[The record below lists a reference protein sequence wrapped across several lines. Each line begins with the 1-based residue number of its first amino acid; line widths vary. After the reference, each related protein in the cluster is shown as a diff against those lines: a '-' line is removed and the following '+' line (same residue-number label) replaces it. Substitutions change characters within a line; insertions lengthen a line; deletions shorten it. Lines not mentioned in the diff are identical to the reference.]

1 MKSRLAD
8 EIRREQRAEVKQM
21 TAGERVAAAR
31 SLGERA
37 ICDYTR
43 NFGVGREEA
52 IRALRRAGSA
62 GRRYSACHD
71 GDLDDGRDS
80 SGR

>member
-1 MKSRLAD
+1 
-8 EIRREQRAEVKQM
+8 M
-21 TAGERVAAAR
+21 TAGERVAAA
-31 SLGERA
+31 LAMGERA
-37 ICDYTR
+37 VSDYMT

-52 IRALRRAGSA
+52 IRILRRAGSA

-71 GDLDDGRDS
+71 GDLDDGADQ